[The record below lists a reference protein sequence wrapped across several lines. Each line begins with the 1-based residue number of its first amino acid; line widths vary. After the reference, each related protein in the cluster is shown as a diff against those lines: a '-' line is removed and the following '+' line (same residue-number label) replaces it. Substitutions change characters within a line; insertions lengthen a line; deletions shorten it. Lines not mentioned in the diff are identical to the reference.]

1 MWKVGIG
8 MFLLGA
14 LTLVAVVPAPDP
26 DASDHPAL
34 LAMAGYNALCA
45 VVLTLVGPRWRVV
58 QVAPLVGI
66 FNVSALV
73 AIAEP
78 VGATP
83 FFYLWPLLQ
92 TAYFLSKRLLVVY
105 LGFLLV
111 TYGAAL
117 ALFADPGIRTML
129 FMGGAS
135 SISLVGILVNVLK
148 RRLDGVV
155 EALEQSATTDSLT
168 GLLNRRAFEARFDTE
183 LERARRAESPLAL
196 VVFDLDFFKQVN
208 DRFGHARGDT
218 ALRRFAEL
226 LSAEQRPG
234 DAIARTGGEEFAVLL
249 PGSGADGAVVYAER
263 VACELRAV
271 TSDDDVPL
279 STSAGVAE
287 LGVDLSTRDE
297 LMSAADAALYGAKAA
312 GRQRV
317 AAYAPISALSP
328 AC

>member
-1 MWKVGIG
+1 
-8 MFLLGA
+8 
-14 LTLVAVVPAPDP
+14 
-26 DASDHPAL
+26 
-34 LAMAGYNALCA
+34 
-45 VVLTLVGPRWRVV
+45 
-58 QVAPLVGI
+58 
-66 FNVSALV
+66 
-73 AIAEP
+73 
-78 VGATP
+78 
-83 FFYLWPLLQ
+83 
-92 TAYFLSKRLLVVY
+92 
-105 LGFLLV
+105 
-111 TYGAAL
+111 
-117 ALFADPGIRTML
+117 
-129 FMGGAS
+129 
-135 SISLVGILVNVLK
+135 
-148 RRLDGVV
+148 LDGVV

-226 LSAEQRPG
+226 LLAEQRPG

-263 VACELRAV
+263 VASELRAV